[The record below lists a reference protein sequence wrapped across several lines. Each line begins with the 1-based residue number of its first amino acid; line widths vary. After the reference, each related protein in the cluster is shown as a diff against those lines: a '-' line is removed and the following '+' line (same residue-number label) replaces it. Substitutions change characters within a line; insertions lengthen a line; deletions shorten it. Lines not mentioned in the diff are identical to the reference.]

1 MRYLCTDV
9 IDGKNMVLVFFSL
22 VQIVTGCYSLKMQK
36 MLKTRFQISRTD
48 ASVFLIQWSLDGNVH
63 GKLVKTVQMI
73 ASWSFPYCDLWMLV
87 PTDLTP
93 VLALHICRANTGVRS
108 VWTSG
113 HRSQ

>member
-36 MLKTRFQISRTD
+36 MLERRFQISRNN
-48 ASVFLIQWSLDGNVH
+48 ASVFLIHWSLDGNVY

-73 ASWSFPYCDLWMLV
+73 ASWSKLCK
-87 PTDLTP
+87 
-93 VLALHICRANTGVRS
+93 
-108 VWTSG
+108 
-113 HRSQ
+113 